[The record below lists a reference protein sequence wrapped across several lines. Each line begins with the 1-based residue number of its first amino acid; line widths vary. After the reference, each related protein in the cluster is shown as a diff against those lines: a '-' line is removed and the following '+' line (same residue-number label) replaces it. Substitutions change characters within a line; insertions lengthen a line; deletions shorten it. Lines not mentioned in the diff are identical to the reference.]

1 MAIVLFDSHIR
12 IDHLL
17 GIAQATIEPGSCD
30 DAAVSAI
37 SSMEAACKLTPPQI
51 ALFDASLA
59 DAGVKVIQTTPFIMR
74 GALAWHNVEKATG
87 PHHHGHGAG
96 P

>member
-1 MAIVLFDSHIR
+1 MAIVLFDSHIL

-37 SSMEAACKLTPPQI
+37 SWMEAACKLTPPQI

-59 DAGVKVIQTTPFIMR
+59 DAGVKVIQTTPLIMR
-74 GALAWHNVEKATG
+74 GALAWHNVEKASG
-87 PHHHGHGAG
+87 LHHHGHGAG